1 MFHLNCVFFHL
12 AEQTVVAGPKAG
24 SLVDLE
30 EDAGVPVEGNKEVVH
45 LEKQDK
51 TTTTAAVNTT
61 RASMQQSSGRQQGGS
76 AP

>member
-45 LEKQDK
+45 LEKQYNS
-51 TTTTAAVNTT
+51 TTTATVDTT
-61 RASMQQSSGRQQGGS
+61 RATLKQSSGRQKGGS

>member
-1 MFHLNCVFFHL
+1 MFYYPRVSLSLCFIILVFHLNCVFFHL

-51 TTTTAAVNTT
+51 K
-61 RASMQQSSGRQQGGS
+61 QQQQR
-76 AP
+76 